1 MSSAKVCESS
11 SLLFPRSLR
20 HTTPVSLDGRQ
31 CFSGCS
37 TSDVRFCRGSRLARG
52 TETQRPPPGGAVE
65 THSAGLAVG
74 YLPSCRAHLGVV
86 TYLLALRSSRRLW
99 PAPTT
104 APLAAFP
111 PMAPIAAPLAAPL
124 ALGWVVSFGGG
135 CVFGGVCVAAGGV
148 CAGGGVCASAAGA
161 TAPESAIRRDITLAE
176 CFMMASLGRPP
187 VYRCSRSAACARRG
201 HHPYSRL
208 LFMMLCSVA
217 QMFFAPISHAAR
229 QG

>member
-1 MSSAKVCESS
+1 MVSPQEPSCVCRRRRSANRQVSCFLDHYAIQLRFHWMVANASVDVQ
-11 SLLFPRSLR
+11 LLTSGFAVGHAWREVQKLR
-20 HTTPVSLDGRQ
+20 DR
-31 CFSGCS
+31 
-37 TSDVRFCRGSRLARG
+37 
-52 TETQRPPPGGAVE
+52 PPGGAVE

-148 CAGGGVCASAAGA
+148 CAGG
-161 TAPESAIRRDITLAE
+161 
-176 CFMMASLGRPP
+176 
-187 VYRCSRSAACARRG
+187 
-201 HHPYSRL
+201 
-208 LFMMLCSVA
+208 
-217 QMFFAPISHAAR
+217 
-229 QG
+229 

>member
-1 MSSAKVCESS
+1 MVANASVDVQ
-11 SLLFPRSLR
+11 LLTSGFAVGHAWREVQKLR
-20 HTTPVSLDGRQ
+20 D
-31 CFSGCS
+31 
-37 TSDVRFCRGSRLARG
+37 
-52 TETQRPPPGGAVE
+52 RPPSGAVE

-176 CFMMASLGRPP
+176 CFIMASFLVLSSDPLSGSSEATDTIDRLHYP
-187 VYRCSRSAACARRG
+187 V
-201 HHPYSRL
+201 
-208 LFMMLCSVA
+208 VA
-217 QMFFAPISHAAR
+217 F
-229 QG
+229 